1 MSEEIKAK
9 KKRNLSD
16 EKIDAKI
23 AELLEMKKEN
33 AKEARKK
40 AREEAKKIKA
50 KNDAVIADGFR
61 EFCKLQYGN
70 ISEEEIIE
78 KINHLLEKKKIE
90 KA

>member
-1 MSEEIKAK
+1 MSEENAK
-9 KKRNLSD
+9 KKRKLSD

-33 AKEARKK
+33 AKEKRKK
-40 AREEAKKIKA
+40 EREEMKKQKA
-50 KNDAVIADGFR
+50 KNDAIIADGFR
-61 EFCKLQYGN
+61 EFCKLQYGV

-78 KINHLLEKKKIE
+78 KIKHLVEKKKVE